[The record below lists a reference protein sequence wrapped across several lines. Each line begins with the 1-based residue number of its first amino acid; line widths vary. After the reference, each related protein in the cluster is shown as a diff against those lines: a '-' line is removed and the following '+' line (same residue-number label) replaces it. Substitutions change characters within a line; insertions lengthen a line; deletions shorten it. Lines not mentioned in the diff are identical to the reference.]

1 MRRRE
6 FLHGSTVS
14 LALFGS
20 GCSRTDPGPIDP
32 VGKRLIVD
40 MHCHVFNA
48 SDLPAARFLRQVVIR
63 DFPQQSAR
71 KTFAIRDPDV
81 LDRFLELILMLL
93 GADKAPTAKQEIS
106 YLKGHGS
113 PKRKDVA
120 DGREAAIADTARFLV
135 ALDRRRRNIATMTVP
150 SAEER
155 KRGIKDEKFLTYML
169 GPRTEVMR
177 ADSEMSL
184 ADASIASREAFT
196 SRGVVSRYLNW
207 FSLFRL
213 YRHVLVEK
221 LIDDTSRQGFKPIML
236 APALIDYD
244 EWLYED
250 VRSSLSEQTEVMSE
264 VSLRC
269 ARKPDGPVL
278 HGYVGFD
285 PLRQVAFENRK
296 SKTSS
301 LETVERALQEFGFAG
316 VKLYP
321 PMGYR
326 PSGNKGPYPKRSV
339 DLLGFDPSKRMDEA
353 LRKLYT
359 LCSDLDAPILA
370 HGYSSNE
377 SGDGYAKRGDPHY
390 WFPVF
395 NDFPQLRVC
404 LAHFGRFDAP
414 SKGREALPFP
424 QRSWE
429 WALGEYI
436 KKHPR
441 QKIYADISYFSE
453 ALSAD
458 AAFRKSLAAN
468 FRLWTTSFDPEV
480 DRLMIGTDWLMLGQ
494 EKGYEHYVSRVK
506 DFLLTDCAFSEDV
519 CDKVFRR
526 NALTFLPLQKRSV
539 GRARLENWYL
549 RNGLAPERLPV
560 SPEGVFA
567 SLFR

>member
-32 VGKRLIVD
+32 VGKQLIID

-63 DFPQQSAR
+63 DFPKQSAM

-93 GADKAPTAKQEIS
+93 GADKAPTAKEEIS
-106 YLKGHGS
+106 YLKGHGA
-113 PKRKDVA
+113 PKRRVAA
-120 DGREAAIADTARFLV
+120 DGRESAIADTARFLV
-135 ALDRRRRNIATMTVP
+135 ALDRRRRNLATMSVP
-150 SAEER
+150 SAEEKNR
-155 KRGIKDEKFLTYML
+155 AIKDEKFLTYML
-169 GPRTEVMR
+169 GARTEVMR

-184 ADASIASREAFT
+184 ADASMASREAFT

-236 APALIDYD
+236 APALVDYD

-250 VRSSLSEQTEVMSE
+250 VTSPLSEQTEVMSE
-264 VSLRC
+264 ISLRC
-269 ARKPDGPVL
+269 ARKTDGPVL

-285 PLRQVAFENRK
+285 PLRQVAFENSK

-301 LETVERALQEFGFAG
+301 LGTVERALNEFGFAG

-339 DLLGFDPSKRMDEA
+339 DLLGFDPSRQMNEA
-353 LRKLYT
+353 LRKLYA

-390 WFPVF
+390 WIPVF
-395 NDFPQLRVC
+395 DDFPKLRVC
-404 LAHFGRFDAP
+404 LAHFGRFDAA
-414 SKGREALPFP
+414 SKGREKLPFP

-436 KKHPR
+436 KEHPR

-453 ALSAD
+453 ALSDD
-458 AAFRKSLAAN
+458 ATFRKALAAN
-468 FRLWTTSFDPEV
+468 FRLWTASFDPDI
-480 DRLMIGTDWLMLGQ
+480 DRLMFGTDWLMLGQ
-494 EKGYEHYVSRVK
+494 EKGYEHYVGRVK
-506 DFLLTDCAFSEDV
+506 DFLLTDCGFSEDV

-539 GRARLENWYL
+539 GRARLEGWYL
-549 RNGLAPERLPV
+549 RHGLAPERLPIA
-560 SPEGVFA
+560 PEGVFA
-567 SLFR
+567 GLFR